1 MLSRDSTTTPLTRL
15 ASDQHLGDNDWQ
27 RPMPTSHAPSSSE
40 AIESFLDDLTHRRG
54 LSAHT
59 VKNYRS
65 DLVQFHT
72 FVEETLDI
80 KAWRGVDVLAI
91 RSFLAELHRTGI
103 TRASIARKLAS
114 LRTFF
119 RYLTREG
126 RVDKNPA
133 RLVATPRLDKKVPAR
148 LEQSEVV
155 RLLDAPDASTALG
168 RRDRAMLELLY
179 ATGLRVGELV
189 SLDLATL
196 DLDNRLV
203 RVHGKGNKERIVP
216 FGELAAD
223 AIRVYLKDRLDLV
236 RAGRGTDAL
245 FLNARGGRL
254 TSRSV
259 RRFLDRYLRHAAL
272 SASLSPHSLRH
283 AFATHL
289 LERGCDLRSIQELLG
304 HESLSTTQKY
314 TTLST
319 QRLLDVYQKSHP
331 KA

>member
-1 MLSRDSTTTPLTRL
+1 MTIVTPSR
-15 ASDQHLGDNDWQ
+15 
-27 RPMPTSHAPSSSE
+27 APSSSE
-40 AIESFLDDLTHRRG
+40 AIDSFLEDLTHRRG
-54 LSAHT
+54 LAAHT

-65 DLVQFHT
+65 DLLQFRA
-72 FVEETLDI
+72 FAEASLDI
-80 KAWRGVDVLAI
+80 KAWSGVDVLTI
-91 RSFLAELHRTGI
+91 RAFLAELHKNGI
-103 TRASIARKLAS
+103 ARASIARKLAS
-114 LRTFF
+114 IRTFF

-148 LEQSEVV
+148 LEQSEVE

-223 AIRVYLKDRLDLV
+223 ALRVYLQDRRELV

-259 RRFLDRYLRHAAL
+259 RRLTDRYLQLAAL

-319 QRLLDVYQKSHP
+319 QMLLDVYEKTHP